1 MMGVENEELED
12 GPSEEVIKE
21 AMELGWKPKDKF
33 VGDESKWIPAD
44 EFVEKGR
51 HVLPI
56 MRENNAR
63 LKRELLTRD
72 QKIDTLEKSVKAS
85 TQAIA
90 ALQKVQSDATK
101 AAVDAAI
108 RRTKEEIKTAR
119 EDGDLDTELALQDKL
134 GDLRKAKED
143 PTSGAMPAKVEEK
156 KDDVSPEFKAWNA
169 KNTWFGGD
177 SKEDK
182 QKTKAVIRI
191 AEDLRDEGETALGEE
206 FMELCVAKYEEQF
219 ASSGRASSK
228 VETGSHSRSPS
239 GNGKKGYADLPKEA
253 KEACESFADS
263 VVGEG
268 KLHKTKAE
276 WQNAYAKTYFEEQ

>member
-1 MMGVENEELED
+1 MGVEDNEVDD
-12 GPSEEVIKE
+12 GPSEEIIKE
-21 AMELGWKPKDKF
+21 ATELGWKPKDKF

-72 QKIDTLEKSVKAS
+72 QKIDTLEKSVQAS
-85 TQAIA
+85 TKAIA
-90 ALQKVQSDATK
+90 ALQKVQSDATR
-101 AAVDAAI
+101 AAVEAAI
-108 RRTKEEIKTAR
+108 KRTKDEIREAR
-119 EDGDLDTELALQDKL
+119 EDGDIDKELTLQEKL
-134 GDLRKAKED
+134 GDLKKAKEAPD
-143 PTSGAMPAKVEEK
+143 SGATPETPEDK
-156 KDDVSPEFKAWNA
+156 KDTVSPEFRAWEA
-169 KNTWFGGD
+169 KNTWFGGT

-191 AEDLRDEGETALGEE
+191 AEDLRDEGETAMGEE
-206 FMELCVAKYEEQF
+206 FMDLCVARYEQQF
-219 ASSGRASSK
+219 APSGRPSSK
-228 VETGSHSRSPS
+228 VENGSHGRSAG

-253 KEACESFADS
+253 KEACEEFADS

-276 WQNAYAKTYFEEQ
+276 WQAAYAKTYFEEQ

>member
-1 MMGVENEELED
+1 MGVEDED
-12 GPSEEVIKE
+12 LDDGISEEVIKE
-21 AMELGWKPKDKF
+21 ATELGWKPKDKF

-90 ALQKVQSDATK
+90 ALQKTQSDATK

-108 RRTKEEIKTAR
+108 KRTRAEIKAAR
-119 EDGDLDTELALQDKL
+119 EDGDVDTEFALQDKL
-134 GDLRKAKED
+134 EDLKKAKEAPGPSAMEED
-143 PTSGAMPAKVEEK
+143 PEDK
-156 KDDVSPEFKAWNA
+156 KDKTTPEFKAWQAENP
-169 KNTWFGGD
+169 WFGGT

-182 QKTKAVIRI
+182 QKTKLVLRI
-191 AEDLRDEGETALGEE
+191 AEDLRDEGETSLGRE
-206 FMELCVAKYEEQF
+206 FMDLCLAKYEEQLTPQ
-219 ASSGRASSK
+219 GRAASK
-228 VETGSHSRSPS
+228 VETGSHSRSPNGS
-239 GNGKKGYADLPKEA
+239 GKKGYADLPKEA

-276 WQNAYAKTYFEEQ
+276 WQAAYAKTYFEEQ